1 MDKFNKKNIIIF
13 ILAAIVFILG
23 SAYGINLV
31 RIQNINAKNT
41 IMLNYFFELLAS
53 FIFGIL
59 ISIPNM
65 IQELKKEGKIAF
77 DLGKGVMF
85 LLPSL
90 VLIIIESQLI
100 YGSLFFHK
108 VTSYFTVILL
118 SYGIFSKYIRAFI
131 YTVIFRR
138 KRGQA

>member
-1 MDKFNKKNIIIF
+1 MDKFDKKNIIIF
-13 ILAAIVFILG
+13 ILVAIVFILG
-23 SAYGINLV
+23 SAYGLNLL

-41 IMLNYFFELLAS
+41 MTNYFFELLAS

-65 IQELKKEGKIAF
+65 IQELKKEGKLAF
-77 DLGKGVMF
+77 DLNKGVMF
-85 LLPSL
+85 ILPSL

-108 VTSYFTVILL
+108 ATSYFTVILL
-118 SYGIFSKYIRAFI
+118 SYGIFSSINKKI
-131 YTVIFRR
+131 
-138 KRGQA
+138 